1 MKTITNTIAALTLF
15 SGVAFAGGDIDPVE
29 PQLDIPVM
37 EEPIG
42 DNNFYLGLGYSY
54 LQMDN
59 AGASGDVTG
68 NAITALVGYNFHQY
82 IAVEGRYTAT
92 IGDLDVDSGPDNGDI
107 SNIALYLKPQYSVDN
122 YKLYAL
128 LGYGQVS
135 FDNGITDYSENSFQW
150 GLGASFAATENLEVF
165 VDYTRL
171 YDDDDFD
178 GLISQDITVD
188 AITVGVNYNF

>member
-122 YKLYAL
+122 FKLYAL

-135 FDNGITDYSENSFQW
+135 FDNGTTDYSENSFQW